1 MLKSILL
8 YACLLL
14 VLLSCKKEDTN
25 IGVASLNL
33 IHATANMDNIAVSFS
48 STPVPYYKN
57 PANIS
62 FATSYEYG
70 LPPGMQALSVLSA
83 DDTAKVA
90 WAGILNMQPG
100 KIYSFYFAGQKG
112 HIDTLFQQDQIPV
125 YTDSTVGVRFINLS
139 PDSKPVSIN
148 RSGSANKEVTNL
160 GYKQIS
166 TFKNYSGTANVGG
179 AYEFEIRDQQ
189 TDNVLATF
197 VWYYTLQKCNTIVI
211 GGLSESG
218 VSVFQV
224 NNF

>member
-1 MLKSILL
+1 MLKDVLL
-8 YACLLL
+8 YICLLL
-14 VLLSCKKEDTN
+14 VFSSCKKEN
-25 IGVASLNL
+25 ANVGVVSLNL

-48 STPVPYYKN
+48 ATPIPYYQN
-57 PANIS
+57 PANIG
-62 FATSYEYG
+62 FATNYEYG
-70 LPPGMQALSVLSA
+70 LPPGMQALSVLSS

-100 KIYSFYFAGQKG
+100 KIYSFYLTGQKG
-112 HIDTLFQQDQIPV
+112 RIDTLFQQDLIPV
-125 YTDSTVGVRFINLS
+125 YTDSTVGVRFVNLS

-148 RSGSANKEVTNL
+148 RTGSASKEVVNL

-166 TFKNYSGTANVGG
+166 TFKNYSGATDVGG

-211 GGLSESG
+211 GGLSNSG
-218 VSVFQV
+218 ISVFQV